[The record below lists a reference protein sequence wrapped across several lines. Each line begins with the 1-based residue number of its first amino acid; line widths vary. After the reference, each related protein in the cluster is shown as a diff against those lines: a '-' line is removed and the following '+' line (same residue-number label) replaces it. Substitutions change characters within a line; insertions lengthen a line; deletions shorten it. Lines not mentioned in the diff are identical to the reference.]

1 MFVDTKITKNIDGEE
16 QYDKFALS
24 LSVFDISFKGST
36 CSLLEGQILNDCKAC
51 NLEPICK
58 KVDGIIEEYTEDTSV
73 VKEEF
78 NF

>member
-1 MFVDTKITKNIDGEE
+1 MI
-16 QYDKFALS
+16 LS
-24 LSVFDISFKGST
+24 LFDISFKGST
-36 CSLLEGQILNDCKAC
+36 CSLLEGQILNNCKSC

-58 KVDGIIEEYTEDTSV
+58 KVDRIIEEYREDTSV

>member
-1 MFVDTKITKNIDGEE
+1 MFVDNKITKNIEGVE
-16 QYDKFALS
+16 QYDKFALASS
-24 LSVFDISFKGST
+24 LFDISFKGST
-36 CSLLEGQILNDCKAC
+36 CSLLEGQILNNCNSC

-58 KVDGIIEEYTEDTSV
+58 KVDRIIEEYREDTSV